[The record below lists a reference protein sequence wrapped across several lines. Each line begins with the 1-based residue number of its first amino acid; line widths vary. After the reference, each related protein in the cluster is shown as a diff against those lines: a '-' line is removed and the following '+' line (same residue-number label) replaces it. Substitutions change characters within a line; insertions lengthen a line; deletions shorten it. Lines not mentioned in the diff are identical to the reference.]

1 MVKPTKHWWVRN
13 AVVSLFL
20 ALETWNC
27 LGLGRTNDERDAKIE
42 YCRTLG
48 YDILCLTELWNCQR
62 TLRDFVVSAVDKKD
76 RPTDVGLVFG
86 ERF

>member
-1 MVKPTKHWWVRN
+1 MVSPKKHCRVRN
-13 AVVSLFL
+13 ATVSLCL
-20 ALETWNC
+20 VLTTWNC

-42 YCRTLG
+42 YCHTLG

-76 RPTDVGLVFG
+76 RPTDVGLVFD
-86 ERF
+86 EKF